1 VSRNVDIT
9 SQRGDIDNIRN
20 WRPITLLNSD
30 YKIISKLRMKSVL
43 NKIIHTDQKGFV
55 EGRNIGENNRMIDD
69 ILDFVDNE
77 DEEGVINFVDQQK
90 AFDRME
96 WGWLN
101 YVMECFNFGLKFR
114 FICYLKGEKPV

>member
-1 VSRNVDIT
+1 MSRNVDIT